1 MKMNYRIIILLQC
14 TLLLAASPVVIA
26 SSCMSKAALEAIALE
41 GLQPVF
47 SIREARLN
55 KVSLSGRDAG
65 LCIATDARPTVS
77 IAENGT
83 LFSKMWL
90 DMALPEGVNAR
101 FLADLTFDKR
111 VWRLKQSQS
120 TNSTVSL
127 DDVDADWQ
135 HAARLSH
142 NDSLLFIPGQYY
154 RLLRNIKKNQM
165 ITAGDVARV
174 KLIEAGQNVTAKYH
188 SGSIKLE
195 AKARAL
201 AAGDLNDTIAVLL
214 SNQNEPVNAIIQ
226 NRMEVY
232 VQQ

>member
-1 MKMNYRIIILLQC
+1 MLLQC
-14 TLLLAASPVVIA
+14 TLLLAASPVAMA

-47 SIREARLN
+47 SNREARLN
-55 KVSLSGRDAG
+55 NVSLSDSDAG
-65 LCIATDARPTVS
+65 LCIAPGSSPTVS

-90 DMALPEGVNAR
+90 DMALPEGGNAR

-120 TNSTVSL
+120 TNTTVSL
-127 DDVDADWQ
+127 DDVVAGWQ
-135 HAARLSH
+135 QSARLSH
-142 NDSLLFIPGQYY
+142 NDSPLFISGQQY
-154 RLLRNIKKNQM
+154 RLLRNINKNQ
-165 ITAGDVARV
+165 IVTAGDVARV